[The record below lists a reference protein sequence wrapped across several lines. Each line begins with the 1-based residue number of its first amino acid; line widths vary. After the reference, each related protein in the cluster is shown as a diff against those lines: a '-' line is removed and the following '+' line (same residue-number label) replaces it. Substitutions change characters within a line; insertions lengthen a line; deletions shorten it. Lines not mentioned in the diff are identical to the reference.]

1 MGKSTIS
8 TSHFYSKLL
17 AYQRVY
23 PINIPLH
30 HYKVPLNH
38 YFQEGRSTTNQLCTL
53 PKGSHRHI
61 AVWRAHSGCWVF
73 FLTQEHSIFAN
84 KEMRLLLIGR
94 CSSVEILNIHNF
106 WMVFTA
112 RDLISH
118 DVNTQSIY
126 QQNWQEQ
133 NKHKLKSNGSSFLVA
148 PHIFQRSTHWQFRS
162 WRRPLLMWL
171 PCSFSKRMLGSKYPI
186 IVDKYAICICRHA
199 IIFST
204 LLALLLILL

>member
-1 MGKSTIS
+1 M
-8 TSHFYSKLL
+8 L
-17 AYQRVY
+17 R
-23 PINIPLH
+23 
-30 HYKVPLNH
+30 
-38 YFQEGRSTTNQLCTL
+38 
-53 PKGSHRHI
+53 
-61 AVWRAHSGCWVF
+61 F
-73 FLTQEHSIFAN
+73 FWTQEHSIFAN

-94 CSSVEILNIHNF
+94 CSSLEILNIHNL

-126 QQNWQEQ
+126 QQDWQEQ

-148 PHIFQRSTHWQFRS
+148 PHIFQRSTHWQFRA
-162 WRRPLLMWL
+162 WRRPWLMWL

-186 IVDKYAICICRHA
+186 IVYIYIYTLHIDKHVIYICRHA
-199 IIFST
+199 IIFPT